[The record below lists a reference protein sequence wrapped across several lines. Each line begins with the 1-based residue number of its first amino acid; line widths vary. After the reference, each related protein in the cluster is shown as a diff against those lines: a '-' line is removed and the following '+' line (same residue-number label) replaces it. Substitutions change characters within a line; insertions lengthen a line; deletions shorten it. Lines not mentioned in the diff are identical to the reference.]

1 LQFRLA
7 VMGCYIDI
15 TLKYFRSLR
24 LSDDIHGLAH
34 WTARLNNAELPAMA
48 VVVHDLLRLS
58 QSQTASVRQL
68 AEVLL
73 RDASLTSKVLRVS
86 NSVYCNPGREVIRT
100 ISRAVVVIGFD
111 QVRMIGLSVSLLD
124 GLLKDSPREQL
135 QSLLARSFHGAMQ
148 ARNLADYRALNEKEE
163 IFIAT
168 LLRHLGEMAF
178 WSHGGKQADLL
189 ANALAVT
196 GVDREKTV
204 KRIVGVSF
212 DQLTFGLLKTWNM
225 GEIGQLVQASYSSS
239 GPAARAVTLGS
250 AIADA
255 ACDGWAGEAIQAL
268 LDPIAELTGT
278 TPEEAMQ
285 QILASADE
293 AVRVAGTCSN
303 ADMGA
308 WIPRT
313 DDLPLDLSALLKMDA
328 VPAQSART
336 AVQEPLLKPNL
347 EMFKLSVQNM
357 VLMTKSPINID
368 NTLTGVINGLHLG
381 AGLERVMLAVLA
393 DNQTC
398 FRARRVAG
406 KGTQSWT
413 QEFNLPCATDAQ
425 HIFSYALQNNEVLW
439 MGTAS
444 SSGLQDLVTADMESW
459 LGAGPFFI
467 APVMAGTKRIGV
479 LYGDMRLSGRTL
491 TNTQFAAFKRLT
503 ELTGQCL
510 QALSRRG

>member
-1 LQFRLA
+1 
-7 VMGCYIDI
+7 
-15 TLKYFRSLR
+15 
-24 LSDDIHGLAH
+24 LSDEIYGLAQ
-34 WTARLNNAELPAMA
+34 WTVRLNNAELPAMA

-148 ARNLADYRALNEKEE
+148 ARNLADYRALPEKEE

-178 WSHGGKQADLL
+178 WSQGGTQVDLL
-189 ANALAVT
+189 ADALAVP

-204 KRIVGVSF
+204 KRIVGASF

-225 GEIGQLVQASYSSS
+225 GEIGQLVRASHSAS

-250 AIADA
+250 TIADA
-255 ACDGWAGEAIQAL
+255 ARDGWAGGAIQAL
-268 LDPIAELTGT
+268 LEPVSEFMGATR
-278 TPEEAMQ
+278 EEAMQ

-303 ADMGA
+303 ADLGA

-313 DDLPLDLSALLKMDA
+313 DDLPLDLSELLQMDA
-328 VPAQSART
+328 VPAQSARA
-336 AVQEPLLKPNL
+336 AVQEPLLQPNL
-347 EMFKLSVQNM
+347 EMLKLSVQNM
-357 VLMTKSPINID
+357 MLMTKSPINID

-393 DNQTC
+393 DNQTR

-413 QEFNLPCATDAQ
+413 QELDLPCMASDP

-439 MGTAS
+439 MGSPST
-444 SSGLQDLVTADMESW
+444 SGLQDLITPEIIGW

-467 APVMAGTKRIGV
+467 APVMAGKKRIGL
-479 LYGDMRLSGRTL
+479 LYGDMRLSGRSL
-491 TNTQFAAFKRLT
+491 SKAQFAAFKRLT
-503 ELTGQCL
+503 ELTGLCL

>member
-1 LQFRLA
+1 MLHWHHFVTSNNNQGFE
-7 VMGCYIDI
+7 
-15 TLKYFRSLR
+15 
-24 LSDDIHGLAH
+24 LSDEIHGLAQ

-86 NSVYCNPGREVIRT
+86 NSVYCNPGREVIKT

-148 ARNLADYRALNEKEE
+148 ARNLANYRALAEKEE

-178 WSHGGKQADLL
+178 WSHGGKQADQL
-189 ANALAVT
+189 ADALAVP
-196 GVDREKTV
+196 GVDRDKTV
-204 KRIVGVSF
+204 KRVVGASF

-225 GEIGQLVQASYSSS
+225 GEIGQLVKASHTSS
-239 GPAARAVTLGS
+239 GPDARAVPLGS
-250 AIADA
+250 SIAEA
-255 ACDGWAGEAIQAL
+255 AREGWASEAMQAL
-268 LDPIAELTGT
+268 LDPVAELTGT

-285 QILASADE
+285 QILASTDE
-293 AVRVAGTCSN
+293 AIRVAGTCSN
-303 ADMGA
+303 ANLAA

-313 DDLPLDLSALLKMDA
+313 DDLPLDLSELLQMDA
-328 VPAQSART
+328 VPAQSARS
-336 AVQEPLLKPNL
+336 AVQEPLLQPNL
-347 EMFKLSVQNM
+347 EMLKLSVQNM
-357 VLMTKSPINID
+357 VLMSKSPINVE
-368 NTLTGVINGLHLG
+368 NTLNGVINGLHLG

-393 DNQTC
+393 DNQTR

-406 KGTQSWT
+406 KGTQGWT
-413 QEFNLPCATDAQ
+413 QDFDLPCGSAQ
-425 HIFSYALQNNEVLW
+425 PHIFSYTLENNEVLW
-439 MGTAS
+439 MGTPATS
-444 SSGLQDLVTADMESW
+444 SLLDLVTPDIAGW
-459 LGAGPFFI
+459 LGNGPFFI
-467 APVMAGTKRIGV
+467 APVIAGNRRIGV
-479 LYGDMRLSGRTL
+479 LYGDMRLSGRAL
-491 TNTQFAAFKRLT
+491 SSAQFSAFKRLT
-503 ELTGQCL
+503 DLTGSCL

>member
-1 LQFRLA
+1 
-7 VMGCYIDI
+7 M
-15 TLKYFRSLR
+15 
-24 LSDDIHGLAH
+24 SDEIHGLAQ

-58 QSQTASVRQL
+58 QSRTASVKQL

-73 RDASLTSKVLRVS
+73 RDASLTSKVLRIS

-148 ARNLADYRALNEKEE
+148 ARNLADYRALPEKEE

-178 WSHGGKQADLL
+178 WSYGAKQADLL
-189 ANALAVT
+189 ADALAVP
-196 GVDREKTV
+196 GVDRDKTV
-204 KRIVGVSF
+204 KRILGASF

-225 GEIGQLVQASYSSS
+225 GEIGQLVKASHDSS

-250 AIADA
+250 SIAEA
-255 ACDGWAGEAIQAL
+255 ARAGWAGEAMQAL
-268 LDPIAELTGT
+268 LDPVAELTGT
-278 TPEEAMQ
+278 TQEEAMQ
-285 QILASADE
+285 QILASANE

-303 ADMGA
+303 ADLGA

-313 DDLPLDLSALLKMDA
+313 DDLPLDLSELLQMDA
-328 VPAQSART
+328 VPAQSARS
-336 AVQEPLLKPNL
+336 AVQEPLLQPNL
-347 EMFKLSVQNM
+347 EMLKLSVQNM
-357 VLMTKSPINID
+357 ALMAKSPINVE
-368 NTLTGVINGLHLG
+368 NTLTGVMNGLHLG

-393 DNQTC
+393 DNQTR

-406 KGTQSWT
+406 KGTQSWS
-413 QEFNLPCATDAQ
+413 QNFDLPCVASEP
-425 HIFSYALQNNEVLW
+425 HIFSYALQNNEVIW
-439 MGTAS
+439 MGPPS
-444 SSGLQDLVTADMESW
+444 SSVLQDLITPDIASW

-467 APVMAGTKRIGV
+467 APVMAGTRRIGV
-479 LYGDMRLSGRTL
+479 LYGDMRLSGRPL
-491 TNTQFAAFKRLT
+491 SKAQFAAFQRLT
-503 ELTGQCL
+503 ELTGNCL
-510 QALSRRG
+510 ESLSRRG

>member
-1 LQFRLA
+1 MSDEIHSLA
-7 VMGCYIDI
+7 Q
-15 TLKYFRSLR
+15 
-24 LSDDIHGLAH
+24 

-58 QSQTASVRQL
+58 QSQTASVKQL

-148 ARNLADYRALNEKEE
+148 ARNLADYRALPEKEE

-189 ANALAVT
+189 ADALAVP
-196 GVDREKTV
+196 GADREKTV

-225 GEIGQLVQASYSSS
+225 GEIGQLVRASHSTS

-255 ACDGWAGEAIQAL
+255 AREGWAGEPIQAL
-268 LDPIAELTGT
+268 LDPVAELTGT
-278 TPEEAMQ
+278 TREEAMQ

-303 ADMGA
+303 ADLGA

-313 DDLPLDLSALLKMDA
+313 DDLPLDLSALLQMDA
-328 VPAQSART
+328 VPAQSARS
-336 AVQEPLLKPNL
+336 AVQEPLLQPNL
-347 EMFKLSVQNM
+347 DMLKLSVQNM

-393 DNQTC
+393 DNQTR

-413 QEFNLPCATDAQ
+413 QEFDLPCVASNP
-425 HIFSYALQNNEVLW
+425 HIFSYALQNSDVLW
-439 MGTAS
+439 MGVPST
-444 SSGLQDLVTADMESW
+444 SGLQDMVTPEITGW

-467 APVMAGTKRIGV
+467 APVMAGTRRIGL
-479 LYGDMRLSGRTL
+479 LYGDMRLSGRAL
-491 TNTQFAAFKRLT
+491 TNAQFAAFKRLT
-503 ELTGQCL
+503 ELTGSCL
-510 QALSRRG
+510 QALSRCG

>member
-1 LQFRLA
+1 
-7 VMGCYIDI
+7 M
-15 TLKYFRSLR
+15 
-24 LSDDIHGLAH
+24 SDETHGLAQ

-148 ARNLADYRALNEKEE
+148 ARNLADYRALPEKEE

-189 ANALAVT
+189 ADALAVP
-196 GVDREKTV
+196 GVDRDKTV
-204 KRIVGVSF
+204 KRVVGASF

-225 GEIGQLVQASYSSS
+225 GEIGQLVKASHGSS

-250 AIADA
+250 SIAEA
-255 ACDGWAGEAIQAL
+255 ARAGWAGEAMQAL
-268 LDPIAELTGT
+268 LDPVAELTGT
-278 TPEEAMQ
+278 TREEAMQ
-285 QILASADE
+285 QILASANE

-303 ADMGA
+303 ADLGA

-313 DDLPLDLSALLKMDA
+313 DDLPLDLSELLQMDA
-328 VPAQSART
+328 VPAQSARST
-336 AVQEPLLKPNL
+336 VQEPLLQPNL
-347 EMFKLSVQNM
+347 EMLKLSVQNM
-357 VLMTKSPINID
+357 MLMTRSPINIE

-393 DNQTC
+393 DNQTR

-406 KGTQSWT
+406 KGTQSWS
-413 QEFNLPCATDAQ
+413 QDFNLPCVASNP
-425 HIFSYALQNNEVLW
+425 HIFSYALQNNEVIW
-439 MGTAS
+439 MGTPT
-444 SSGLQDLVTADMESW
+444 SSGLKDLITSDITSW
-459 LGAGPFFI
+459 LGEGPFFI
-467 APVMAGTKRIGV
+467 APVMAGTRRIGV
-479 LYGDMRLSGRTL
+479 LYGDMRLSGRPL
-491 TNTQFAAFKRLT
+491 SKAQFGAFQRLT
-503 ELTGQCL
+503 ELTGNCL
-510 QALSRRG
+510 KALSGRG

>member
-1 LQFRLA
+1 
-7 VMGCYIDI
+7 
-15 TLKYFRSLR
+15 
-24 LSDDIHGLAH
+24 
-34 WTARLNNAELPAMA
+34 MA

-86 NSVYCNPGREVIRT
+86 NSVYCNPGREVIKT

-148 ARNLADYRALNEKEE
+148 ARNLADYRALTEKEE
-163 IFIAT
+163 VFIAT
-168 LLRHLGEMAF
+168 LLRNLGEMAF
-178 WSHGGKQADLL
+178 WSHGGRQADLL
-189 ANALAVT
+189 ADALAVP
-196 GVDREKTV
+196 GVDREKAV
-204 KRIVGVSF
+204 KRIVGASF

-225 GEIGQLVQASYSSS
+225 GEIGQLVQASHTSS

-250 AIADA
+250 SIADA
-255 ACDGWAGEAIQAL
+255 AREGWASDAMHAL
-268 LDPIAELTGT
+268 LEPVAELTGT

-293 AVRVAGTCSN
+293 AIRVAGTCAN
-303 ADMGA
+303 ADLGA

-313 DDLPLDLSALLKMDA
+313 DDLPLDLSELLQMDA
-328 VPAQSART
+328 VPAQSARS
-336 AVQEPLLKPNL
+336 AVQEPLLQPNL
-347 EMFKLSVQNM
+347 DILKLSVQNM
-357 VLMTKSPINID
+357 QLMSKTPINLD
-368 NTLTGVINGLHLG
+368 NTLTAVINGLHLG

-393 DNQTC
+393 DNQSR

-406 KGTQSWT
+406 KGTQGWT
-413 QEFNLPCATDAQ
+413 QQFELACGDSSP
-425 HIFSYALQNNEVLW
+425 HIFSYALQNTEVLW
-439 MGTAS
+439 MGTAAT
-444 SSGLQDLVTADMESW
+444 SGLQDLVTADILGW
-459 LGAGPFFI
+459 LGSGPFFI
-467 APVMAGTKRIGV
+467 APVMAGNRRIGV
-479 LYGDMRLSGRTL
+479 LYGDMRLSGRPL
-491 TNTQFAAFKRLT
+491 SSAQFSAFKRLT
-503 ELTGQCL
+503 ELTGSCL